1 MAVTKKT
8 PRRAEGVSEQIAAI
22 AKSAE
27 SMDAAKPA
35 RIGSPS
41 VGDVVRQGDLY
52 LVCLETL
59 PPGTKSQ
66 RQLAPGNSQGS
77 RHVAEGECVVY
88 SPREPQAVA
97 MIIGRAV
104 NGADVPVE
112 LVGPMVECVG
122 ETTITHPEHG
132 HRILPAGTA
141 WAVVY
146 QRAFAEEVRRAL
158 D

>member
-1 MAVTKKT
+1 MT
-8 PRRAEGVSEQIAAI
+8 VSVAKQIAAI

-27 SMDAAKPA
+27 SMDAAAPA

-52 LVCLETL
+52 LVCLESL
-59 PPGTKSQ
+59 PPGVKHQ
-66 RQLAPGNSQGS
+66 RQLAPGTTQGS
-77 RHVAEGECVVY
+77 RHVAEGDCAVY
-88 SPREPQAVA
+88 MPKEPGAVA
-97 MIIGRAV
+97 QVISRI
-104 NGADVPVE
+104 NGAEVPVE
-112 LVGPMVECVG
+112 LVGPLVDCMG

-132 HRILPAGTA
+132 HRILPAGTS

-146 QRAFAEEVRRAL
+146 QRAYAEEVRRAQ

>member
-1 MAVTKKT
+1 MATSVAK
-8 PRRAEGVSEQIAAI
+8 QIAAI

-27 SMDAAKPA
+27 TMDAAKPA

-41 VGDVVRQGDLY
+41 IGDVVRQGDLY
-52 LVCLETL
+52 LVCLESL
-59 PPGTKSQ
+59 PPGVKHQ
-66 RQLAPGNSQGS
+66 RQLAPGTSQGS
-77 RHVAEGECVVY
+77 RHVAEGECAVYLPKEPVV
-88 SPREPQAVA
+88 VA
-97 MIIGRAV
+97 RIIAKAA
-104 NGADVPVE
+104 GADVPVE
-112 LVGPMVECVG
+112 LIGPMVECLG

-146 QRAFAEEVRRAL
+146 QRAFAEEIRRAQ